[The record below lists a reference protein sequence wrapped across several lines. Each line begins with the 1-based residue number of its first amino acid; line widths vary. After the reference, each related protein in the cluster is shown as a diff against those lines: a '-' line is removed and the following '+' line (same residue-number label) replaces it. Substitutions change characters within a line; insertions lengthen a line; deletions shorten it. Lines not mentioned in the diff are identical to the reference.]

1 MAIGLL
7 AVLQNLPWAD
17 VIGNAP
23 LIADGAKKLWKAVA
37 KKSPPPELPAA
48 SPQSALSPE
57 AQAIAA
63 LEARLAAMEAA
74 ASDLHN
80 QMLESSALITSL
92 ANLNTQLIKRVE
104 SNRIRL
110 VWLSVATLG
119 AGVVA
124 ATSLALVLL
133 R

>member
-1 MAIGLL
+1 MALGLL

-23 LIADGAKKLWKAVA
+23 LIAEGAKKLWKAVA
-37 KKSPPPELPAA
+37 KKSPPPELPTA
-48 SPQSALSPE
+48 SPQIALSPE

-63 LEARLAAMEAA
+63 LEARLAAMEVA

-92 ANLNTQLIKRVE
+92 AELNTQLIKRVE

-110 VWLSVATLG
+110 LWLSVASLG

-124 ATSLALVLL
+124 VASLALVLL